1 MIGRHPHSETLAAFA
16 AGTLPSGASL
26 VLGVHLRACAE
37 CRQTVES
44 FGQVGG
50 ALLSRE
56 DEAPVSEDLLQHTLA
71 RLDRPVQPPRPRTG
85 LSQVLAHGFWIPM
98 GPDLAVKRL
107 SRFADAGERL
117 TVLRASPGQALPE
130 HGHNG
135 DERLVVLQGAF
146 DDDLGRYEAG
156 DLSERGPEDRHQPVA
171 SLDGGCVCLSATEGP
186 LRLSGLA
193 RWLQP
198 VMGL

>member
-1 MIGRHPHSETLAAFA
+1 MIGRHPHDETLAAFA

-26 VLGVHLRACAE
+26 VLGVHLRACSH
-37 CRQTVES
+37 CRNAVEA

-50 ALLSRE
+50 ALLARQ
-56 DEAPVSEDLLQHTLA
+56 DEAAVSEELLQRTLA
-71 RLDRPVQPPRPRTG
+71 RLDRPVQTARPKVG
-85 LSQVLAHGFWIPM
+85 LDRVLAHGFWIPM
-98 GPDLAVKRL
+98 GADLAVKRL

-117 TVLRASPGQALPE
+117 TLLRARPGQALPE

-146 DDDLGRYEAG
+146 EDDLGRYEAG

-171 SLDGGCVCLSATEGP
+171 SRDGVCICLSATEGP
-186 LRLSGLA
+186 LRLTGIA
-193 RWLQP
+193 RLLQP

>member
-1 MIGRHPHSETLAAFA
+1 MIGRHPHDETLAAFA

-26 VLGVHLRACAE
+26 VLGVHLRACDH
-37 CRQTVES
+37 CRQAVEA
-44 FGQVGG
+44 FGQLGG
-50 ALLSRE
+50 ALLARE
-56 DEAPVSEDLLQHTLA
+56 AEAAVSDELLQHTLA
-71 RLDRPVQPPRPRTG
+71 KLDRPAEAAQPRAG
-85 LSQVLAHGFWIPM
+85 LDHVLAHGFWIPM

-117 TVLRASPGQALPE
+117 TLLRASPGQALPE

-146 DDDLGRYEAG
+146 EDDLGRYEAG
-156 DLSERGPEDRHQPVA
+156 DLSERGPDDRHQPIA
-171 SLDGGCVCLSATEGP
+171 SQDGVCICLSATEGP
-186 LRLSGLA
+186 LRLTGLA

-198 VMGL
+198 LMGL